1 MSVEQTL
8 HDIIFAPWLTMYYFI
23 QNVIDWL
30 LSPTPPAPSQNPGH
44 RKIAVIGAGL
54 TGVSA
59 ASHCVGHGFDVH
71 IFEAGDRDAVGGIW
85 AVSRE
90 DADGVPSQLILTTY
104 RKSITPQ
111 AYRLTQLCIASSLL

>member
-1 MSVEQTL
+1 MSTSIEQTL
-8 HDIIFAPWLTMYYFI
+8 HDIIFAPWLTIYYFI
-23 QNVIDWL
+23 QNIIDWL
-30 LSPTPPAPSQNPGH
+30 LSPRPPAPSQNPGH

-85 AVSRE
+85 AVSAAGAQ
-90 DADGVPSQLILTTY
+90 DVLS
-104 RKSITPQ
+104 
-111 AYRLTQLCIASSLL
+111 